1 MNPPPP
7 RLPASGQVT
16 ASVSATATAA
26 STALPPRFM
35 TSAPTCEAIAS
46 TEATIACGSRTG
58 RRDAA
63 WRGATKRRSAASF
76 FMAGEE
82 YRGPRSAA
90 RGPRLAAI
98 VRVQRHVVVAEIG
111 GPHHDAAIPAAE
123 VEGQRDALASED
135 ARCILLAIFGRAAVP
150 DECPATGGQRDSLDG
165 ESRAAATDRRKNASP
180 VRIAAVQSALHQR

>member
-7 RLPASGQVT
+7 RLPASGHVT
-16 ASVSATATAA
+16 ASGSATATAA

-76 FMAGEE
+76 FMAGECTTWCGAGNPACACRQDCLRHTE
-82 YRGPRSAA
+82 LRS
-90 RGPRLAAI
+90 I
-98 VRVQRHVVVAEIG
+98 VSVQRHVVVAEIG

-123 VEGQRDALASED
+123 VEGERDALASED

-150 DECPATGGQRDSLDG
+150 DECHAAGGQ
-165 ESRAAATDRRKNASP
+165 
-180 VRIAAVQSALHQR
+180 